1 MHIGMSINRLEE
13 SNMLEMEEVRNF
25 SKGIKKHLSGYST
38 MDESVISRIVVLQ
51 NTNRYISRW
60 VENYAI

>member
-1 MHIGMSINRLEE
+1 
-13 SNMLEMEEVRNF
+13 MLEMEEVRNF
-25 SKGIKKHLSGYST
+25 SKGIKNHLSGYST

-60 VENYAI
+60 VENY

>member
-1 MHIGMSINRLEE
+1 
-13 SNMLEMEEVRNF
+13 
-25 SKGIKKHLSGYST
+25 